1 MKLVEHKDNTFPQ
14 MVKVITRNLEGDPV
28 NTEEVELKESSDL
41 TKLIREVSDYNR
53 DHQDFGL
60 TKHIIK

>member
-1 MKLVEHKDNTFPQ
+1 MKLVEHRDNTFPQ
-14 MVKVITRNLEGDPV
+14 MVKVITRNQEGDQV

>member
-1 MKLVEHKDNTFPQ
+1 MKLVEHRDNTFPQ

>member
-1 MKLVEHKDNTFPQ
+1 MKLVEHRDNTYPQ
-14 MVKVITRNLEGDPV
+14 MVRVITQNKEGDPT

-41 TKLIREVSDYNR
+41 IKLIREVSDYNR